1 MIFKFY
7 YLYCVK
13 IQSQIPQSITIMKS
27 AAFLL
32 ALAFCHNLPI
42 CNGQQITQQTTVT
55 VLNEDGSPAVN
66 AIAFRLSKTDLAIRQ
81 TVMADSAGRIVFPG
95 NVDFGKEFVKITAF
109 GYKDIDITDGSPS
122 EPLKVVFAPLSVR
135 LDEFVVSV
143 EQNTVQ
149 KSDRLVFNIAGTNL
163 AKGNNIYEVLKFAPL
178 VKEENRQLSII
189 GKESTLLYV
198 NGRKTNVP
206 AESMNAYLRG
216 IPAENI
222 AKIEVITNPG
232 ATLRDS
238 GNTGIINIELKKN
251 ENDGVKG
258 SLYVEDVQRKN
269 NSQYGSLYL
278 DMQKKNLNV
287 TAGLYVNH
295 SIQDAVN
302 DTDYDYFNS
311 GDKER
316 LHENNNTRSLMT
328 GGNVRADYRINPN
341 HTIGMGFDAF
351 HTEGKNRTLSD
362 IYYGKLN
369 SPSIDSVYY
378 SDNRTDAPVSRYAV
392 NLNYRGKI
400 SENDWLTIDLDYLRN
415 ERDNTV
421 FNSYFLH
428 SAEEQVLRSRFEQS
442 GTDALNSYSGK
453 IEYRHDFNA
462 KHSLTAGFEGTRTDS
477 ESDFYHTSVVDD
489 QYIPDT
495 GKNNFFS
502 YRETYIAGFLSYG
515 WRINDKWSG
524 IVGARL
530 ENVDARGNQK
540 ATGDKI
546 TRHDLNLIPSLSV
559 MFAPN
564 ANHRLSYNLFSIA
577 ARPGYYSLNPSV
589 FWLNPTTYKE
599 FNPDLKTARMYSNGL
614 TYTLKGAYT
623 FLFSYMYVADCTNNF
638 QIPVDGKYTKLKNLN
653 YGDLHS
659 FSLGFNWNKSLLNDY
674 WYVKIAANGNYRRDK
689 GHAESLVIDNSDF
702 YYDASIFSNIVLSKK
717 SNWSVT
723 VNASYTGK
731 MKLAYMEIDPKV
743 RLSLGVKKI
752 ITQDWVINFGV
763 NNLFLNRSTTEQ
775 TYDIYRF
782 LTKAKY
788 YSTEAFVNLS
798 YSFGNK
804 KSSGAQHRRNS
815 SQETT
820 LRLKE

>member
-1 MIFKFY
+1 MIFNFY

-32 ALAFCHNLPI
+32 ALTFCHNLPI

-55 VLNEDGSPAVN
+55 VLNENGSPAVN

-189 GKESTLLYV
+189 GKESTLLYI

-351 HTEGKNRTLSD
+351 HTEGKNRVLSD

-415 ERDNTV
+415 DRDNTV

-442 GTDALNSYSGK
+442 GTDVLNSYSGK
-453 IEYRHDFNA
+453 IEYKHDFNA
-462 KHSLTAGFEGTRTDS
+462 KHE
-477 ESDFYHTSVVDD
+477 
-489 QYIPDT
+489 
-495 GKNNFFS
+495 
-502 YRETYIAGFLSYG
+502 
-515 WRINDKWSG
+515 
-524 IVGARL
+524 
-530 ENVDARGNQK
+530 
-540 ATGDKI
+540 
-546 TRHDLNLIPSLSV
+546 
-559 MFAPN
+559 
-564 ANHRLSYNLFSIA
+564 
-577 ARPGYYSLNPSV
+577 
-589 FWLNPTTYKE
+589 
-599 FNPDLKTARMYSNGL
+599 
-614 TYTLKGAYT
+614 
-623 FLFSYMYVADCTNNF
+623 
-638 QIPVDGKYTKLKNLN
+638 
-653 YGDLHS
+653 
-659 FSLGFNWNKSLLNDY
+659 
-674 WYVKIAANGNYRRDK
+674 
-689 GHAESLVIDNSDF
+689 
-702 YYDASIFSNIVLSKK
+702 
-717 SNWSVT
+717 T
-723 VNASYTGK
+723 VN
-731 MKLAYMEIDPKV
+731 
-743 RLSLGVKKI
+743 
-752 ITQDWVINFGV
+752 
-763 NNLFLNRSTTEQ
+763 
-775 TYDIYRF
+775 
-782 LTKAKY
+782 
-788 YSTEAFVNLS
+788 
-798 YSFGNK
+798 
-804 KSSGAQHRRNS
+804 
-815 SQETT
+815 
-820 LRLKE
+820 